1 MDTRTRVYILVTV
14 ILCSLA
20 LFYGSRGSD
29 KKKDA
34 KPEPKQVQTTKK
46 THVYE
51 DNASLNDEDQGGI
64 SQDSNFTKEEL
75 KQSKELAIQ
84 FIKIYHNFDA
94 SLPLQN
100 IENSKIYMSDDFYQ
114 SLLQNPS
121 RGTLETVKKR
131 WTEVYVTDTAN
142 RSKTKIIWNVVVHSE
157 NTNNDGVVELGE
169 DWYLVQLE
177 KVNNQY
183 KVTGVI
189 MNAPI

>member
-1 MDTRTRVYILVTV
+1 MDGRTRFYIIIAV
-14 ILCSLA
+14 ILCVIA
-20 LFYGSRGSD
+20 LFLGSRDSS
-29 KKKDA
+29 KKKSI
-34 KPEPKQVQTTKK
+34 EPKQVQTTKK
-46 THVYE
+46 TYVYE
-51 DNASLNDEDQGGI
+51 DNAPLKDEDQGGI
-64 SQDSNFTKEEL
+64 SQDVNFTKEEL
-75 KQSKELAIQ
+75 ELTKYFATQ
-84 FIKIYHNFDA
+84 FIKTYHNFDA
-94 SLPLQN
+94 AHPLQN
-100 IENSKIYMSDDFYQ
+100 IENSKKYTSDDFYQ

-121 RGTLETVKKR
+121 RGTLDTVKKR

-142 RSKTKIIWNVVVHSE
+142 HSKTKIIWNVVVQSE